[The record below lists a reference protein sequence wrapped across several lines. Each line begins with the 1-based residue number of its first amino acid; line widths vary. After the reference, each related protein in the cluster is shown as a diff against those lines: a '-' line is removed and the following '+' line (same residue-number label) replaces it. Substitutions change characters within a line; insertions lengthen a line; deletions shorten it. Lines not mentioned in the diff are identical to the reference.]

1 MGVETLHLHDT
12 QVGTVTVERVT
23 GEVDSHNIDEL
34 DHRLGIDCSHA
45 GGPVVVDLTHVTFF
59 GAAGL
64 NLLVRLHEQ
73 CESRGC
79 SLHVVAPSRAVCR
92 PIEAAELDMRLNI
105 VRTIDEA
112 LATEGQG
119 W

>member
-1 MGVETLHLHDT
+1 MGVETLRLHGK
-12 QVGTVTVERVT
+12 QVGAVTVERVT
-23 GEVDSHNIDEL
+23 VKWTCTISTSLTTGSASIVHM
-34 DHRLGIDCSHA
+34 
-45 GGPVVVDLTHVTFF
+45 PVGRSLS
-59 GAAGL
+59 
-64 NLLVRLHEQ
+64 LLVRVHEQ

-92 PIEAAELDMRLNI
+92 PIEVAELDMRLNI
-105 VRTIDEA
+105 MRTIDEA